1 MKRIVKL
8 TESDLTRIVK
18 RVLNEEDEKLY
29 VIKKGDT
36 LSKISRSLGV
46 SLNELLNANPKFK
59 ANPNI
64 IKVGEYLTIPN
75 NLISKVSS
83 PESLVNSKDEIQ
95 KGWDEVKDLKMEL
108 LGTLKDRIQKFES
121 DPNIDLCGV
130 MTMIHFDLTN
140 FYNNPYVKQKGWDS
154 RNCKNFS
161 QLDKLM
167 KED

>member
-29 VIKKGDT
+29 VIKRGDT
-36 LSKISRSLGV
+36 LSKISKSLGV
-46 SLNELLNANPKFK
+46 SLNELLNVNPKFK
-59 ANPNI
+59 SNPNI

-121 DPNIDLCGV
+121 DPNIDLCDV
-130 MTMIHFDLTN
+130 MTMIHMELTN
-140 FYNNPYVKQKGWDS
+140 FYKNPYVRKTGWEPK
-154 RNCKNFS
+154 NCENFS

-167 KED
+167 EED

>member
-1 MKRIVKL
+1 MKRIIKL

-18 RVLNEEDEKLY
+18 RVINEEDEKLY

-59 ANPNI
+59 DNPNI

-83 PESLVNSKDEIQ
+83 PESLVNSKDELQ
-95 KGWDEVKDLKMEL
+95 KSWNEVKDLKMEL
-108 LGTLKDRIQKFES
+108 LKSLKGRIQKFES
-121 DPNIDLCGV
+121 DPNIDLCDV
-130 MTMIHFDLTN
+130 MTLIHFELTN
-140 FYNNPYVKQKGWDS
+140 FYNNPYVRKKGWDPK
-154 RNCKNFS
+154 NCENFS

-167 KED
+167 EED